1 MSLYDT
7 IQEEGKDQG
16 QKRILT
22 RLLKNKFSQPLPENI
37 KDKIESADEDK
48 ILMLSD
54 KIFEIK
60 SIDDVRE
67 ILEE

>member
-7 IQEEGKDQG
+7 IQEEGKDRG